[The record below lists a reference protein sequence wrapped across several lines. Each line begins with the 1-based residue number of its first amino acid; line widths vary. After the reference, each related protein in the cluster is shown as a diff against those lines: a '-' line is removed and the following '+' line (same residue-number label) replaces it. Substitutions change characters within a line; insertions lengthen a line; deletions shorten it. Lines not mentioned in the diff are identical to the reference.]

1 MNFFQ
6 LALAA
11 ENFRREAETIFG
23 FSETSIHRT
32 ADLAASYAAIDS
44 LTANQVDMLRQA
56 LRCVEVGVYRAAYV
70 LGWACLADF
79 LQQMADSDNFQ
90 ALNRKYP
97 DWQIQSLDHLR
108 DKVGEFNLIEGMF
121 RSEMITKS
129 EKKALQAM
137 LNKRNECAHPTEY
150 FPDLNQTIGFIA
162 ECISRL
168 QVLIEKYG

>member
-1 MNFFQ
+1 MNFLQ

-32 ADLAASYAAIDS
+32 ANLAASYAAIDS
-44 LTANQVDMLRQA
+44 LTVNQVGMLRQA
-56 LRCVEVGVYRAAYV
+56 LRCVEVGVYHAAHV

-79 LQQMADSDNFQ
+79 LQQMAASDNFQ
-90 ALNRKYP
+90 ALNSKYP
-97 DWQIQSLDHLR
+97 NWKIQNLDNLR
-108 DKVGEFNLIEGMF
+108 DKVSEFNLIESMF
-121 RSEMITKS
+121 HSGMITKS

-150 FPDLNQTIGFIA
+150 FPDLNQSTGFIA

-168 QVLIEKYG
+168 NALIEKYG